1 MVIKASAAAE
11 IRALVDALSGPDE
24 VHREAAVARLAV
36 IGPRA
41 IERLTDAYRTSRSR
55 ETHLAILRA
64 LEAIGHHRSA
74 PIARAAILEGG
85 DVGVAAAAV
94 LRPLLS
100 SPHGSTA
107 AEALDALMAV
117 ALDTRGERRLRL
129 AALDAL
135 QDMPET
141 VRARMAE
148 ALRDDP
154 VARLHGD
161 GASADAVWGDATDGC
176 LPDDPRTLRDA
187 LSARSATA
195 PLNTLRKLI
204 DAVRAHERAVDDAQR
219 EGWRG
224 VRGALHQALALRGSR
239 VALYDLR
246 ESLVELT
253 HDGARPAR
261 VPVSFLAALH
271 VLGDEEC
278 LEPIAAAWANAG
290 AGVGG
295 DAHPDVEPWRAQLAS
310 AFRAI
315 VRRQKLTRR
324 HAALKRILS
333 RWPGADALV
342 RGR

>member
-11 IRALVDALSGPDE
+11 IRVLVDALSGPDE

-74 PIARAAILEGG
+74 PIARAAIGEGG

-100 SPHGSTA
+100 SLQGSTA
-107 AEALDALMAV
+107 AEALDALMAA
-117 ALDTRGERRLRL
+117 ALDTKADRRVRL

-135 QDMPET
+135 QDMPEP

-154 VARLHGD
+154 VAHLQGD
-161 GASADAVWGDATDGC
+161 GARVDAVWTDAADGR

-187 LSARSATA
+187 LSTRAGAA

-204 DAVRAHERAVDDAQR
+204 DAVRAHEPTVEDGPR
-219 EGWRG
+219 EAWRG

-246 ESLVELT
+246 ESLGELT
-253 HDGARPAR
+253 AHDGAAPQRL
-261 VPVSFLAALH
+261 PVSFLAALH
-271 VLGDEEC
+271 VLGDEDC
-278 LEPIAAAWANAG
+278 LEPIAAAWVKAA
-290 AGVGG
+290 A
-295 DAHPDVEPWRAQLAS
+295 DHEPWRTQLAS

-324 HAALKRILS
+324 HSVLKRILT
-333 RWPGADALV
+333 RWPDADALA
-342 RGR
+342 RAR